1 MKFRIEK
8 INEEKYAIV
17 FINDS
22 GVKGFYVTKS
32 EMKQLKSNMDEMIA
46 YDRDVVGDSL

>member
-17 FINDS
+17 FIENDI
-22 GVKGFYVTKS
+22 KGFYITKS
-32 EMKQLKSNMDEMIA
+32 ELKELKSNIDEMIA
-46 YDRDVVGDSL
+46 YNRDVVGDKL